1 MGRLKDTSLVKVSEL
16 LTVNHE
22 WNVPLIRIIFFDLD
36 IDAILCIPLR
46 HTTCDDCLAGQRI
59 SQEFILFGQLIE
71 L

>member
-22 WNVPLIRIIFFDLD
+22 WNVPLIHIIFFDLD

-46 HTTCDDCLAGQRI
+46 HTTCDDCLA
-59 SQEFILFGQLIE
+59 
-71 L
+71 